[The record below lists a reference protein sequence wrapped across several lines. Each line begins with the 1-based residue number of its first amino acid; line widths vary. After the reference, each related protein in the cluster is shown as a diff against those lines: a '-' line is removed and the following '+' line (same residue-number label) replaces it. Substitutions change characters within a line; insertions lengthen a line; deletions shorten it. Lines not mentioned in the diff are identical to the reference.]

1 MKIRPCDIT
10 TARVGVARVHR
21 HRATPPPGALAAW
34 EVVDATGWPR
44 GWALVGRPASR
55 HLQAQGWI
63 EVTRC
68 AVEEGVPNAC
78 SALYGAAA
86 RWARK
91 RGTPLTTYTLQ
102 EESGASLRGAG
113 WVTVEALPARTGAGW
128 GSRAGRAPTDRRPK
142 VRWAPRWSIEL
153 ANADLAQAGVL

>member
-1 MKIRPCDIT
+1 M
-10 TARVGVARVHR
+10 
-21 HRATPPPGALAAW
+21 
-34 EVVDATGWPR
+34 
-44 GWALVGRPASR
+44 
-55 HLQAQGWI
+55 
-63 EVTRC
+63 TRC

-91 RGTPLTTYTLQ
+91 RGTPITTYTLQ

-142 VRWAPRWSIEL
+142 VRWAPRWALEL
-153 ANADLAQAGVL
+153 VHADLARVGVL

>member
-1 MKIRPCDIT
+1 M
-10 TARVGVARVHR
+10 
-21 HRATPPPGALAAW
+21 
-34 EVVDATGWPR
+34 
-44 GWALVGRPASR
+44 
-55 HLQAQGWI
+55 
-63 EVTRC
+63 TRC

-91 RGTPLTTYTLQ
+91 RGTPITTYTLQ

-128 GSRAGRAPTDRRPK
+128 GSRPGRALTDRRPK
-142 VRWAPRWSIEL
+142 VRWAPRWALEL
-153 ANADLAQAGVL
+153 AHADLARAGVL

>member
-1 MKIRPCDIT
+1 
-10 TARVGVARVHR
+10 VHR

-34 EVVDATGWPR
+34 EVVDAAGWPR

-55 HLQAQGWI
+55 HLQAQGWV
-63 EVTRC
+63 EVTQC
-68 AVEEGVPNAC
+68 AVEEHVPNAC

-91 RGTPLTTYTLQ
+91 RGSPITTYTLQ

-113 WVTVEALPARTGAGW
+113 WVAVEALPARTGAGW
-128 GSRAGRAPTDRRPK
+128 GPRAGRAPTDRRPE
-142 VRWAPRWSIEL
+142 VRWAPRWALEL
-153 ANADLAQAGVL
+153 AHADLVHIGVL